1 MFESKSVLA
10 AILLIGLLVLG
21 AAGWVEAGDGKQL
34 MLVFTTDTG
43 GELNPC
49 G

>member
-1 MFESKSVLA
+1 MLKIKSLTA
-10 AILLIGLLVLG
+10 AAFLIGVLLLG
-21 AAGWVEAGDGKQL
+21 AAGWVQADEGKQL
-34 MLVFTTDTG
+34 MFVFTTDTG

>member
-1 MFESKSVLA
+1 MFKSESLVA
-10 AILLIGLLVLG
+10 AALIVGLLLLG
-21 AAGWVEAGDGKQL
+21 AAGWVQAAEGKQL
-34 MLVFTTDTG
+34 MLVYTTDTG

>member
-1 MFESKSVLA
+1 MFESKSLIAAVLM
-10 AILLIGLLVLG
+10 IGLLVLG
-21 AAGWVEAGDGKQL
+21 AAGWVEAADGKQL
-34 MLVFTTDTG
+34 MLVFTTDTS

>member
-1 MFESKSVLA
+1 MFKSKSVPA
-10 AILLIGLLVLG
+10 AVLLIGLLVLG

-43 GELNPC
+43 GELNAC

>member
-1 MFESKSVLA
+1 MRLRKPVLGVFV
-10 AILLIGLLVLG
+10 LFGLLLLLAGTVLG
-21 AAGWVEAGDGKQL
+21 QYDQEMVI
-34 MLVFTTDTG
+34 VFTTDTS

>member
-1 MFESKSVLA
+1 MLKSKTAVAAVL
-10 AILLIGLLVLG
+10 LLGLLMLG
-21 AAGWVEAGDGKQL
+21 LAGWVEAGDGKQL
-34 MLVFTTDTG
+34 MLVYTTDTN

>member
-10 AILLIGLLVLG
+10 AILLIGLLMLG

-34 MLVFTTDTG
+34 MLVFTTDTS
-43 GELNPC
+43 GELNAC